1 MITVYGIPNCDTVRK
16 ARKWLG
22 ANKVDFIFFDMRKDG
37 LTAQI
42 VNSWIKQVP
51 LDVLINKRG
60 PSWRQLSE
68 KQRESLNKSSAAS
81 LVLKYPT
88 IVKRPVI
95 DNDGKFIVGFD
106 ETRYRQEFL

>member
-16 ARKWLG
+16 ARMWLN
-22 ANKVDFIFFDMRKDG
+22 ANNIDYIFFDLRRDG
-37 LTAQI
+37 LNKEIIA
-42 VNSWIKQVP
+42 SWLKQLD

-60 PSWRQLSE
+60 TTWRQLSD
-68 KQRESLNKSSAAS
+68 KQRDNLRSSNAANMI
-81 LVLKYPT
+81 LKHPT

-106 ETRYRQEFL
+106 EARYQEEFL

>member
-37 LTAQI
+37 LNAQI
-42 VNSWIKQVP
+42 VNDWIKQVP

-60 PSWRQLSE
+60 PSWRKLTD
-68 KQRESLNKSSAAS
+68 KQRDSLTKTNAAK
-81 LVLKYPT
+81 LILAHPT

-95 DNDGKFIVGFD
+95 DNEGVYVVGFD
-106 ETRYRQEFL
+106 ESAYRKEFL